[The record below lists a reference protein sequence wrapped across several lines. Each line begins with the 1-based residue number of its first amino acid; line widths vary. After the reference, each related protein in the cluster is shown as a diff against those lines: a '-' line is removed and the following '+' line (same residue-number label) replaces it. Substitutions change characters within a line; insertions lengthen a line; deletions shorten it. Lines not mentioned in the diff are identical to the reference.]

1 MINNSIGA
9 DETKPKQKKVKQS
22 KSVMS
27 QMSFHEDR
35 DDIKH
40 TNFQTMMGITN
51 SMVGSVILVV
61 PVSFKANGILSC
73 TLVMILLG
81 FI

>member
-1 MINNSIGA
+1 
-9 DETKPKQKKVKQS
+9 
-22 KSVMS
+22 
-27 QMSFHEDR
+27 MSFHEDR
-35 DDIKH
+35 DDLKH

-61 PVSFKANGILSC
+61 PVSFKNNGILSC